1 MSSRNATRDDF
12 RHVINSMK
20 NGLIDPA
27 INITHRVSFD
37 EVKNN
42 FEGWLDPANKVIK
55 AMVSM

>member
-42 FEGWLDPANKVIK
+42 FE
-55 AMVSM
+55 